1 MKTVRR
7 LLYRD
12 IVGAVSYVALAFM
25 SLFFFIDFVDE
36 LDDVGRQGYTA
47 GHAAL
52 HSLLLQPGH
61 FYELVPIAVLIG
73 TIYAL
78 SRMAQASEYTILRTG
93 GLGPGRALALLATL
107 GAIFALLTF
116 VVGDYMAPLSERQA
130 VIVKARFSGGM
141 KFGGAGAW
149 LRDSPPSPTHTHS
162 VNVNVAGTGPGGDL
176 EGVRIFEF
184 DADGRLLRRIAA
196 EHGQVGHGGQE
207 ATWELEQAR
216 ITDWRSA
223 GGATSGQVKH
233 EQLGELEWPS
243 TLSANV
249 VAAALLPV
257 TTMTTV
263 DLWRYTTHLA
273 DQEQAA
279 QRYAIQFWKKAL
291 YPMACLVMMAL
302 ALPFAYLHGRAG
314 GVSLKVFGGIMLG
327 ISFVLLN
334 NVAGHL
340 GLLRNWTPWLT
351 AAMPSAIYLLMSLG
365 AFTWLVRNR

>member
-176 EGVRIFEF
+176 EGVRIF
-184 DADGRLLRRIAA
+184 GAA
-196 EHGQVGHGGQE
+196 
-207 ATWELEQAR
+207 
-216 ITDWRSA
+216 
-223 GGATSGQVKH
+223 
-233 EQLGELEWPS
+233 S
-243 TLSANV
+243 TGS
-249 VAAALLPV
+249 
-257 TTMTTV
+257 
-263 DLWRYTTHLA
+263 
-273 DQEQAA
+273 
-279 QRYAIQFWKKAL
+279 
-291 YPMACLVMMAL
+291 
-302 ALPFAYLHGRAG
+302 
-314 GVSLKVFGGIMLG
+314 
-327 ISFVLLN
+327 
-334 NVAGHL
+334 
-340 GLLRNWTPWLT
+340 
-351 AAMPSAIYLLMSLG
+351 
-365 AFTWLVRNR
+365 